1 MQGRTYRYFKGE
13 PLYPFGFGLSYTR
26 FEYGNLKLS
35 AARVKAGEGL
45 TVSAEVRN
53 AGARE
58 GEEVVELYLSHVAAS
73 VPVPIRSLGGVS
85 RVTLKP
91 GERRTITFALTPE
104 QLSVIDDGGRRV
116 VEPGEFLVS
125 VGGKQPGFKGRADA
139 QTTGVVSGR
148 FAVTGKVTEL
158 PRR

>member
-35 AARVKAGEGL
+35 AARVRAGEGL

-58 GEEVVELYLSHVAAS
+58 GEEVVELYVTDVTAS
-73 VPVPIRSLGGVS
+73 VPVPVRSLQGLS
-85 RVTLKP
+85 RVTLEP
-91 GERRTITFALTPE
+91 GERRRVSFTLEPR
-104 QLSVIDDGGRRV
+104 QLSLIDDRGRRV

-139 QTTGVVSGR
+139 QTTSTISSR
-148 FAVTGKVTEL
+148 LIITGNVTEI
-158 PRR
+158 PER